1 MNKIGSLVVS
11 AVLCLVLRVFVEDFE
26 WRECVE

>member
-1 MNKIGSLVVS
+1 MRKVGSPVVP
-11 AVLCLVLRVFVEDFE
+11 AVLCLVLWVFVEDFE